1 MLQRFPTVPS
11 EVLEAPI
18 RVVHSEHE
26 VKGAT
31 ICDRYLTSEQIPGIL
46 FAVGRHRAKQS
57 RRSQQLKRASARA
70 AVVTVLSSGT
80 LMGGFGV
87 FAVSTPAADAKP
99 GGGSGGDSDHDHG
112 LGGAIHKITGGL
124 LGGGVGGGGGPG
136 SGGTRSAPSSPSFG
150 KSLHGG
156 SGSEGAAGGSS
167 SDSSAGDKDKGKDKD
182 KGPGANVPKPGSVGA
197 NGKSSDHAAGS
208 HDSSTSTPSGS
219 STSTS
224 SGSSTSTSSG
234 TSSVGIG
241 SGPEITLPH
250 SGGAAGVHT
259 PNATAPAAESPSGA
273 TTHAEASPTLKGALG
288 SVAGAMAPK
297 TQTATTPKAD
307 TATSPHN
314 ATAPGASA
322 TVDTPASGSTQTGHE
337 ASSEEPKIPGV
348 TINVGGRTIVI
359 WKKKPSTST
368 HTPGAGGGSTHEPG
382 AGGGSTHEHESDDH
396 DHVITLPGLPNI
408 GGVPNPATPS
418 FGGAAGTR
426 NPGGNPGIHTGPIAP
441 PTVPTPKAPA
451 VAIAAPPAPPAIAP
465 LAPVVPPAPP
475 VVTIKQAEGGRG
487 GDAVVTAGGSKQ
499 PEAVTKPIEQFVA
512 AETIA
517 PRTGYGDYLRL
528 TKTSEIA
535 AVAIPGAVGIAMM
548 TFVGGAI
555 GYRQA
560 KAGHTVRASA
570 AARFLE

>member
-1 MLQRFPTVPS
+1 M
-11 EVLEAPI
+11 
-18 RVVHSEHE
+18 
-26 VKGAT
+26 
-31 ICDRYLTSEQIPGIL
+31 L
-46 FAVGRHRAKQS
+46 FAVGRHRAKPS
-57 RRSQQLKRASARA
+57 GRSQQLKRASARA

-87 FAVSTPAADAKP
+87 FAISTPAADAKP
-99 GGGSGGDSDHDHG
+99 GGGSGGDNDHDHG

-124 LGGGVGGGGGPG
+124 LGGGSGGGGGPG

-156 SGSEGAAGGSS
+156 SGSESAAGSS
-167 SDSSAGDKDKGKDKD
+167 SGSGDSSKGDKDKD
-182 KGPGANVPKPGSVGA
+182 KGPGANVPKPGSAGSSG
-197 NGKSSDHAAGS
+197 NSSDHVSGNSGLSTIGGAA
-208 HDSSTSTPSGS
+208 SSTNGSGS

-224 SGSSTSTSSG
+224 GSTSG
-234 TSSVGIG
+234 VGIG
-241 SGPEITLPH
+241 GGTGITLPH
-250 SGGAAGVHT
+250 SGGAAGIHT
-259 PNATAPAAESPSGA
+259 PNAEAPSAENSSGT
-273 TTHAEASPTLKGALG
+273 TTHTEESPTLKGALG
-288 SVAGAMAPK
+288 SVTGAMAPK

-314 ATAPGASA
+314 ATAPGATA
-322 TVDTPASGSTQTGHE
+322 DTPAPGVTHTEHE
-337 ASSEEPKIPGV
+337 TSAEEPKVPGV
-348 TINVGGRTIVI
+348 TLNVGGRTIII

-368 HTPGAGGGSTHEPG
+368 HTPGAGGGSTHE
-382 AGGGSTHEHESDDH
+382 HETDDH

-408 GGVPNPATPS
+408 GGVPNPATPPS
-418 FGGAAGTR
+418 GGAAGTR
-426 NPGGNPGIHTGPIAP
+426 TPGGNPGIHTGPVAP

-451 VAIAAPPAPPAIAP
+451 VAIAAPPAPPVIAP

-487 GDAVVTAGGSKQ
+487 GDAIVTAGGTKQ

>member
-1 MLQRFPTVPS
+1 M
-11 EVLEAPI
+11 
-18 RVVHSEHE
+18 
-26 VKGAT
+26 
-31 ICDRYLTSEQIPGIL
+31 L
-46 FAVGRHRAKQS
+46 FAVGRHRAKPS
-57 RRSQQLKRASARA
+57 GRSQQLKRASARA

-87 FAVSTPAADAKP
+87 FAISTPAADAKP
-99 GGGSGGDSDHDHG
+99 GGGSGGDNDHDHG

-124 LGGGVGGGGGPG
+124 LGGGSGGGGGPG

-156 SGSEGAAGGSS
+156 SGSESAAGSSGS
-167 SDSSAGDKDKGKDKD
+167 SDSSKGDKDKD
-182 KGPGANVPKPGSVGA
+182 KGPGANVPKPGS
-197 NGKSSDHAAGS
+197 AGS
-208 HDSSTSTPSGS
+208 SGNSSEHVSGNSGSSTIGGAGSSINGSGS

-224 SGSSTSTSSG
+224 GTTGSTSG
-234 TSSVGIG
+234 VGIG
-241 SGPEITLPH
+241 GGTGITLPH
-250 SGGAAGVHT
+250 SGGTAGAHT
-259 PNATAPAAESPSGA
+259 PNAESPSVENPSGT
-273 TTHAEASPTLKGALG
+273 TTHTEESPTLKGALG

-314 ATAPGASA
+314 ATAPGATA
-322 TVDTPASGSTQTGHE
+322 GTPAPGTHTEHE
-337 ASSEEPKIPGV
+337 TSAEEPKVPGV
-348 TINVGGRTIVI
+348 TLNVGGRTIII

-368 HTPGAGGGSTHEPG
+368 HTPGAGGGTTHDHET
-382 AGGGSTHEHESDDH
+382 THEHDTTH
-396 DHVITLPGLPNI
+396 DHEGEHSPVITLPGLPNL
-408 GGVPNPATPS
+408 GGIPNPDAP

-426 NPGGNPGIHTGPIAP
+426 TPGGNPGIHTGPIAP

-451 VAIAAPPAPPAIAP
+451 VAIAAPPAPPVIAP

-487 GDAVVTAGGSKQ
+487 GDAIVTAGGTKQ

>member
-1 MLQRFPTVPS
+1 
-11 EVLEAPI
+11 
-18 RVVHSEHE
+18 
-26 VKGAT
+26 
-31 ICDRYLTSEQIPGIL
+31 
-46 FAVGRHRAKQS
+46 
-57 RRSQQLKRASARA
+57 
-70 AVVTVLSSGT
+70 
-80 LMGGFGV
+80 MGGFGV

-167 SDSSAGDKDKGKDKD
+167 DSSAGDKDKGKDKD

-208 HDSSTSTPSGS
+208 HDSSTSGPGS
-219 STSTS
+219 SISTPGGSTTSTS
-224 SGSSTSTSSG
+224 GGSSTSTSSG

-241 SGPEITLPH
+241 SGSEITLPH

-259 PNATAPAAESPSGA
+259 PNVTAPNAESPSGA
-273 TTHAEASPTLKGALG
+273 TTHAEESPTLKGALG

-314 ATAPGASA
+314 ATAPGA
-322 TVDTPASGSTQTGHE
+322 TVDTPASGPTQSGHE
-337 ASSEEPKIPGV
+337 ASSEEPRVPGV
-348 TINVGGRTIVI
+348 TINMGGRTIVI
-359 WKKKPSTST
+359 WKKKPST
-368 HTPGAGGGSTHEPG
+368 STHEPG

-426 NPGGNPGIHTGPIAP
+426 NPGGNPGIHTGPISP
-441 PTVPTPKAPA
+441 PTVTTPKAPA
-451 VAIAAPPAPPAIAP
+451 VAIAAPPAPPVIAP

-475 VVTIKQAEGGRG
+475 VVTIKQAESGRG